1 MTNLRSFHAV
11 GTACCNLLLEKD
23 EHPKCKTDNLWDS
36 ARLLWCARPGHHLVV
51 QSARRLITKIQLDL
65 SCYHKP
71 VFGFHTLTQHRTFQQ
86 TQPIAQNRDLNLCTK
101 LSQSLC

>member
-36 ARLLWCARPGHHLVV
+36 ARLLWCAGPGHHLVV
-51 QSARRLITKIQLDL
+51 QPARRLITKIQLDL
-65 SCYHKP
+65 VAISNQFLDFIHSHSTELLNKP
-71 VFGFHTLTQHRTFQQ
+71 NQ
-86 TQPIAQNRDLNLCTK
+86 
-101 LSQSLC
+101 